1 MSELI
6 KRDEAINAICR
17 KRKLSRL
24 PGFKKGLDAAINA
37 VASVPSAELNI
48 YLDDTMLKER
58 GIK

>member
-1 MSELI
+1 MSDLI

-17 KRKLSRL
+17 KRKLSFR
-24 PGFKKGLDAAINA
+24 PGFNKGLNAAINA
-37 VASVPSAELNI
+37 VANIQSAELNI